1 MGRLFLVLG
10 QQDSMDAHTRDT
22 KPKFSPRATGRVSA
36 RSGEGVVVLGP
47 EPSCVFQLVSGDAV
61 VVDLNTGFAQRFDI
75 DANEVRGKRLREIL
89 PTEVALAIIR
99 ALRRTLIG
107 RRAREFVIPQSS
119 VGKGSR
125 FVPVMLKRVDDDSV
139 LATLP
144 ETIAFGRRRSDR
156 QLLETL
162 GTVEGGVI
170 YVVDMR
176 SSSIVFITDRV
187 EKMLGI
193 PREAVEGFVSDPSV
207 PQSDFFRGIYHPDD
221 LAAVSAHF
229 AELRKVDDDTVVALL
244 CRVRHASAGWRW
256 VESRSRV
263 LSRTKQGEVE
273 RIVGVS
279 LDITERR
286 QLSADLRA
294 TSFALLHAE
303 ENERR
308 RIAREIHDST
318 AQHLVALDLGLSR
331 LENMLSRGV
340 TDVREWLDEMRT
352 LTKTAHQ
359 ELRVATFALHPPE
372 LERSGLADTLRDLIR
387 GFGRRTG
394 LKAEFEIEGMP
405 RSADPAVEHALLR
418 VSQEAL
424 LNVHKHAQ
432 ARVAKMR
439 LRYQE
444 GGIVLE
450 VEDDGVGSESTL
462 AGVGLHS
469 MEARLAALGGSLSL
483 VSTNAGFTVRATIHT
498 AGTG

>member
-1 MGRLFLVLG
+1 V
-10 QQDSMDAHTRDT
+10 Q
-22 KPKFSPRATGRVSA
+22 
-36 RSGEGVVVLGP
+36 
-47 EPSCVFQLVSGDAV
+47 
-61 VVDLNTGFAQRFDI
+61 
-75 DANEVRGKRLREIL
+75 
-89 PTEVALAIIR
+89 
-99 ALRRTLIG
+99 
-107 RRAREFVIPQSS
+107 
-119 VGKGSR
+119 
-125 FVPVMLKRVDDDSV
+125 LKRVDDDSV

-144 ETIAFGRRRSDR
+144 ETVAFGRRRSDR

-162 GTVEGGVI
+162 GTVDGGVI

-176 SSSIVFITDRV
+176 SSSIVYVTERI
-187 EKMLGI
+187 EKLLGI
-193 PREAVEGFVSDPSV
+193 PREELEGFVSDPSA
-207 PQSDFFRGIYHPDD
+207 PDADFIRGIYHPDD
-221 LAAVSAHF
+221 LAAVGAHY
-229 AELRKVDDDTVVALL
+229 AELRKADDDTVVALL

-256 VESRSRV
+256 VECRSRV

-273 RIVGVS
+273 RFVGVAV
-279 LDITERR
+279 DITERR

-294 TSFALLHAE
+294 TSFALLQAE

-331 LENMLSRGV
+331 LENMRSKGIS
-340 TDVREWLDEMRT
+340 DIQEWIDEMRA

-394 LKAEFEIEGMP
+394 LAAEFEVSGTP
-405 RSADPAVEHALLR
+405 NAADPAVDHALLR

-424 LNVHKHAQ
+424 LNIHKHAH

-439 LRYQE
+439 LRYE
-444 GGIVLE
+444 ETRIVLE
-450 VEDDGVGSESTL
+450 VEDDGVGSDSTL

-469 MEARLAALGGSLSL
+469 MEARLAALGGVLSL
-483 VSTNAGFTVRATIHT
+483 VSSASGFTVRATIHLS
-498 AGTG
+498 G

>member
-1 MGRLFLVLG
+1 
-10 QQDSMDAHTRDT
+10 
-22 KPKFSPRATGRVSA
+22 
-36 RSGEGVVVLGP
+36 
-47 EPSCVFQLVSGDAV
+47 LVSSDAII
-61 VVDLNTGFAQRFDI
+61 VDLNPGFAQRFDI
-75 DANEVRGKRLREIL
+75 EADEVRGKRLREIL
-89 PTEVALAIIR
+89 PTDVALAIVR

-125 FVPVMLKRVDDDSV
+125 FVPVQLKRVDDDSV
-139 LATLP
+139 LASLP

-176 SSSIVFITDRV
+176 SSSIVYVTERIQSL
-187 EKMLGI
+187 LGI
-193 PREAVEGFVSDPSV
+193 TREELEGFVADPSQ
-207 PQSDFFRGIYHPDD
+207 PNSDLMRGLYHPDD
-221 LAAVSAHF
+221 LAAVGAHF
-229 AELRKVDDDTVVALL
+229 AELRTANDDTVVAML
-244 CRVRHASAGWRW
+244 CRVRHTSAGWRW
-256 VESRSRV
+256 VECRSRV

-273 RIVGVS
+273 RFVGVAV
-279 LDITERR
+279 DVTERR

-294 TSFALLHAE
+294 TSFALLQAE

-331 LENMLSRGV
+331 LENLLSRGSSGV
-340 TDVREWLDEMRT
+340 QEWIDEMRA

-405 RSADPAVEHALLR
+405 RAADPAVEHALLR

-432 ARVAKMR
+432 AQVAKMR
-439 LRYQE
+439 LRYLE
-444 GGIVLE
+444 SGIVLE
-450 VEDDGVGSESTL
+450 VEDDGVGSDSTA

-483 VSTNAGFTVRATIHT
+483 VSTNSGFTVRASIFSGA
-498 AGTG
+498 AGVR

>member
-1 MGRLFLVLG
+1 
-10 QQDSMDAHTRDT
+10 MDARTRDL
-22 KPKFSPRATGRVSA
+22 KAKISPRATGRVAA
-36 RSGEGVVVLGP
+36 RPNEGVVVLGP
-47 EPSCVFQLVSGDAV
+47 EPSCVFRLASGDAQI
-61 VVDLNTGFAQRFDI
+61 VDLNTGFAQRFDM
-75 DANEVRGKRLREIL
+75 DADEVRGRSLRDIL
-89 PTEVALAIIR
+89 PADVALTIIR
-99 ALRRTLIG
+99 DLRRTLIG
-107 RRAREFVIPQSS
+107 RRVREFVIPQSS

-125 FVPVMLKRVDDDSV
+125 FIPVQLKRVSDDSV

-144 ETIAFGRRRSDR
+144 QAIAFGRRRSDR

-176 SSSIVFITDRV
+176 SSSIVYITERI
-187 EKMLGI
+187 EQLIGI
-193 PREAVEGFVSDPSV
+193 AREEVEGFVSDPAA
-207 PQSDFFRGIYHPDD
+207 PASDLFKTIYHPDD
-221 LAAVSAHF
+221 LAAVSAHY

-244 CRVRHASAGWRW
+244 CRVRHVTAGWRW
-256 VESRSRV
+256 VENRSRV

-273 RIVGVS
+273 RIVGVA
-279 LDITERR
+279 LDVTERR
-286 QLSADLRA
+286 QMSADLRA
-294 TSFALLHAE
+294 TSFALLQAE

-340 TDVREWLDEMRT
+340 SDFQEWIDEMRS
-352 LTKTAHQ
+352 LTKMAHQ

-394 LKAEFEIEGMP
+394 LATEFEVEGVP
-405 RSADPAVEHALLR
+405 KSADPAIEHALLR

-424 LNVHKHAQ
+424 LNIHKHAQ
-432 ARVAKMR
+432 ARHAKMR
-439 LRYQE
+439 LRYHDAT
-444 GGIVLE
+444 IVLE

-469 MEARLAALGGSLSL
+469 MEARLAALSGSLALLS
-483 VSTNAGFTVRATIHT
+483 SGSGFTVRATIHLDR
-498 AGTG
+498 

>member
-1 MGRLFLVLG
+1 
-10 QQDSMDAHTRDT
+10 MDAHTREP
-22 KPKFSPRATGRVSA
+22 KPKHSARVTGRTPAHS
-36 RSGEGVVVLGP
+36 EKGVVVLGP
-47 EPSCVFQLVSGDAV
+47 EPSCIFRLTSGDAQI
-61 VVDLNTGFAQRFDI
+61 VDLNAGFAQRFDV
-75 DANEVRGKRLREIL
+75 DADEVRGRRLRDIL
-89 PTEVALAIIR
+89 PADVALIVIR
-99 ALRRTLIG
+99 DLRRTLIG
-107 RRAREFVIPQSS
+107 RRAREFVIPQLSIR
-119 VGKGSR
+119 KGSR
-125 FVPVMLKRVDDDSV
+125 FIPVQLNRVGNDTV

-144 ETIAFGRRRSDR
+144 QTIAFGRRRSDR

-162 GTVEGGVI
+162 GAVEGGVI

-176 SSSIVFITDRV
+176 SSSIVFITERI
-187 EKMLGI
+187 ENMLGI
-193 PREAVEGFVSDPSV
+193 PREAIEGFVSDPGL
-207 PQSDFFRGIYHPDD
+207 PQADFFKGIYHPDD
-221 LAAVSAHF
+221 FAAVSAHF
-229 AELRKVDDDTVVALL
+229 AELRKADDDTVVVVL

-279 LDITERR
+279 VDVTERR

-294 TSFALLHAE
+294 TSFALLQAE

-340 TDVREWLDEMRT
+340 TDVSEWMDEMRS
-352 LTKTAHQ
+352 LTKMAHQ

-394 LKAEFEIEGMP
+394 LAVEFEIEGLA
-405 RSADPAVEHALLR
+405 RAADPAIEHALLR
-418 VSQEAL
+418 VAQEAL
-424 LNVHKHAQ
+424 LNIHKHAQ

-439 LRYQE
+439 LRYQDAA
-444 GGIVLE
+444 IVLE

-483 VSTNAGFTVRATIHT
+483 ISNNAGFTVRATVHQNS
-498 AGTG
+498 

>member
-1 MGRLFLVLG
+1 
-10 QQDSMDAHTRDT
+10 MDAHTRDP
-22 KPKFSPRATGRVSA
+22 KPKVPPRATGRVSV
-36 RSGEGVVVLGP
+36 RSEEGAVVLGP
-47 EPSCVFQLVSGDAV
+47 EPSCVFRLMSGDAV
-61 VVDLNTGFAQRFDI
+61 IVDLNPGFAQRFDMHA
-75 DANEVRGKRLREIL
+75 DEVRGKRVREIL
-89 PTEVALAIIR
+89 PTDVALAIVR

-125 FVPVMLKRVDDDSV
+125 FIPVQLKRVDDDSV

-144 ETIAFGRRRSDR
+144 ETVAFGRRHSDR
-156 QLLETL
+156 RLLETL
-162 GTVEGGVI
+162 GAVDGGVI
-170 YVVDMR
+170 YVIDMR
-176 SSSIVFITDRV
+176 SSSIVFVTERI
-187 EKMLGI
+187 EKLLGI
-193 PREAVEGFVSDPSV
+193 PREDVEGFVTDPAV
-207 PQSDFFRGIYHPDD
+207 PNADFFRTIYHPDD
-221 LAAVSAHF
+221 MAAVSAHY
-229 AELRKVDDDTVVALL
+229 AELRTADDDTVVALL
-244 CRVRHASAGWRW
+244 CRARHATAGWRW
-256 VESRSRV
+256 VEVRSRV

-273 RIVGVS
+273 RIVGVAS
-279 LDITERR
+279 DVTERR

-294 TSFALLHAE
+294 TSFALLQAE

-340 TDVREWLDEMRT
+340 TDLREWIDEMRS
-352 LTKTAHQ
+352 LTKIAHQ

-405 RSADPAVEHALLR
+405 RAADPAVEHALLR

-432 ARVAKMR
+432 AQVAKMR
-439 LRYQE
+439 LRYLE
-444 GGIVLE
+444 TGIILE
-450 VEDDGVGSESTL
+450 VEDDGVGSDSTL

-483 VSTNAGFTVRATIHT
+483 VSTNAGFTVRATIY
-498 AGTG
+498 ASAASPR

>member
-1 MGRLFLVLG
+1 
-10 QQDSMDAHTRDT
+10 MDTHTGD
-22 KPKFSPRATGRVSA
+22 PKAKTSPRATGRVVA
-36 RSGEGVVVLGP
+36 RSEESAVVLGS
-47 EPSCVFQLVSGDAV
+47 EPSCIFQLVSGDAV
-61 VVDLNTGFAQRFDI
+61 VVGLNPAFAQRFDVQME
-75 DANEVRGKRLREIL
+75 EVLGRRLREIL
-89 PTEVALAIIR
+89 PSDVALTFVR

-107 RRAREFVIPQSS
+107 RRAREFVIPQLT
-119 VGKGSR
+119 VGKGAR
-125 FVPVMLKRVDDDSV
+125 FTHVQLKRVDDDSV

-144 ETIAFGRRRSDR
+144 ETVAFGRRRSDR

-162 GTVEGGVI
+162 GTVDGGVI

-176 SSSIVFITDRV
+176 SSSIVYVTERI
-187 EKMLGI
+187 EKLLGI
-193 PREAVEGFVSDPSV
+193 PREELEGFVSDPSA
-207 PQSDFFRGIYHPDD
+207 PDADFIRGIYHPDD
-221 LAAVSAHF
+221 LAAVGAHY
-229 AELRKVDDDTVVALL
+229 AELRKADDDTVVALL

-256 VESRSRV
+256 VECRSRV

-273 RIVGVS
+273 RFVGVAV
-279 LDITERR
+279 DITERR

-294 TSFALLHAE
+294 TSFALLQAE

-331 LENMLSRGV
+331 LENMRSKGIS
-340 TDVREWLDEMRT
+340 DIQEWIDEMRA

-394 LKAEFEIEGMP
+394 LAAEFEVSGTP
-405 RSADPAVEHALLR
+405 NAADPAVDHALLR

-424 LNVHKHAQ
+424 LNIHKHAH

-439 LRYQE
+439 LRYE
-444 GGIVLE
+444 DTRIVLE
-450 VEDDGVGSESTL
+450 VEDDGVGSDSTL

-469 MEARLAALGGSLSL
+469 MEARLAALGGVLSL
-483 VSTNAGFTVRATIHT
+483 VSSASGFTVRATIHLN
-498 AGTG
+498 G

>member
-1 MGRLFLVLG
+1 
-10 QQDSMDAHTRDT
+10 MDTHTRD
-22 KPKFSPRATGRVSA
+22 PKAKVSQRATGRVIA
-36 RSGEGVVVLGP
+36 RSQEGVAATGS
-47 EPSCVFQLVSGDAV
+47 EPSCIFQLVSGDAV
-61 VVDLNTGFAQRFDI
+61 IADMNAAFAHRFDV
-75 DANEVRGKRLREIL
+75 DADEVRGKRLREIL
-89 PTEVALAIIR
+89 PSDVALTFIR

-107 RRAREFVIPQSS
+107 RRAREFVIPQAT

-125 FVPVMLKRVDDDSV
+125 YTPVQLKRVGDESV

-144 ETIAFGRRRSDR
+144 EIVAFGRRRSDR

-176 SSSIVFITDRV
+176 SSSIAYVTDRI
-187 EKMLGI
+187 EKLLGI
-193 PREAVEGFVSDPSV
+193 PREELEGFVSDPSM
-207 PQSDFFRGIYHPDD
+207 PDADFMKGVYHPDD
-221 LAAVSAHF
+221 IAAVGAHY
-229 AELRKVDDDTVVALL
+229 AELRKADDDTVVALL
-244 CRVRHASAGWRW
+244 CRVRHATAGWRW
-256 VESRSRV
+256 VECRSRV
-263 LSRTKQGEVE
+263 LSRTKSGEVE
-273 RIVGVS
+273 RFVGVAV
-279 LDITERR
+279 DITERR

-294 TSFALLHAE
+294 TSFALLQAE

-331 LENMLSRGV
+331 LENMKNRGISEIQ
-340 TDVREWLDEMRT
+340 EWIDEMRS

-394 LKAEFEIEGMP
+394 LAAEFEVEGVP
-405 RSADPAVEHALLR
+405 KTADPAIEHALLR

-424 LNVHKHAQ
+424 LNIHKHAQ

-439 LRYQE
+439 LRYE
-444 GGIVLE
+444 DSRIVLE
-450 VEDDGVGSESTL
+450 VEDDGVGSDSAL

-469 MEARLAALGGSLSL
+469 MEARLAALGGVLSL
-483 VSTNAGFTVRATIHT
+483 VSSGSGFTVRATIHLN
-498 AGTG
+498 

>member
-1 MGRLFLVLG
+1 
-10 QQDSMDAHTRDT
+10 
-22 KPKFSPRATGRVSA
+22 
-36 RSGEGVVVLGP
+36 VLGP
-47 EPSCVFQLVSGDAV
+47 EPSCIFRLVSGDAV
-61 VVDLNTGFAQRFDI
+61 VVDLNPGFAQRFDI
-75 DANEVRGKRLREIL
+75 SADKVRGQRVREIL
-89 PTEVALAIIR
+89 PAEVALAIVR

-107 RRAREFVIPQSS
+107 RRTREFVIPQSS

-125 FVPVMLKRVDDDSV
+125 FIPVQLKRIGDDGV

-144 ETIAFGRRRSDR
+144 QTIAFGRRRSDR

-162 GTVEGGVI
+162 GAVEGGVI
-170 YVVDMR
+170 YVIDMR
-176 SSSIVFITDRV
+176 SSSVVFVTERIG
-187 EKMLGI
+187 ELLGM
-193 PREAVEGFVSDPSV
+193 PREEIEGFVSDPAI
-207 PQSDFFRGIYHPDD
+207 PDAGFFRGIYHPDD
-221 LAAVSAHF
+221 AAAVSAHY
-229 AELRKVDDDTVVALL
+229 ADLRKADDDTVVALL
-244 CRVRHASAGWRW
+244 CRARHVTAGWRW
-256 VESRSRV
+256 VECRSRV
-263 LSRTKQGEVE
+263 LSRTRHGEVE
-273 RIVGVS
+273 RVVGVAS
-279 LDITERR
+279 DVTERR

-294 TSFALLHAE
+294 TSFALLQE

-318 AQHLVALDLGLSR
+318 AQHLVAMDLGLSR
-331 LENMLSRGV
+331 LESMRKRGIS
-340 TDVREWLDEMRT
+340 DIQEWIDEMRA

-394 LKAEFEIEGMP
+394 LGAEFEIEGVP
-405 RSADPAVEHALLR
+405 KSADPAIEHALLR

-424 LNVHKHAQ
+424 LNIHKHAQ

-444 GGIVLE
+444 MCIILE
-450 VEDDGVGSESTL
+450 VEDDGVGSDSTL

-483 VSTNAGFTVRATIHT
+483 VSGASGFTVRATIHLI
-498 AGTG
+498 G